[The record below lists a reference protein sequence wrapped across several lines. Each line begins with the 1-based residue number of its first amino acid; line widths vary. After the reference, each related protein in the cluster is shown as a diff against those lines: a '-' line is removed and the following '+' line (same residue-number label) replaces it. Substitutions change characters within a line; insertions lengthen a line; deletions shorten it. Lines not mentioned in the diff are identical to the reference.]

1 LCLDQGRDFGHRVIS
16 FELYRWHVTNS
27 RELSTK
33 PTALPRDNEITFIL
47 PNVGYGVVRIRIA
60 QLGSGGGGLA

>member
-1 LCLDQGRDFGHRVIS
+1 
-16 FELYRWHVTNS
+16 
-27 RELSTK
+27 LSTK